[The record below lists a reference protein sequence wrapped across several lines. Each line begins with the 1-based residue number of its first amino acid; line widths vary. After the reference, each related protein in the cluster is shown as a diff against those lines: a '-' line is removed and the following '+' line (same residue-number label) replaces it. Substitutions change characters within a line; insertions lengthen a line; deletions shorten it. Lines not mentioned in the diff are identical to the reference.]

1 MSFIDWYNHHRRHTR
16 LDNQSPIRV
25 SFSRRGWTHRTN
37 PRRDTRLWRWRPFDA
52 PRTSVNVGSAPLLRL
67 VSKRRSR
74 TVLLGAIVIL
84 GIVEAVVIVGSP
96 RTAVVILAAFTLLTI
111 LLAKSAMEAI
121 LAARDLAATK
131 ADAVARQRDRAQ
143 TQVEQLRVALKT
155 TRADLRATLS
165 KLDTAQGD
173 ASEARYRMR
182 ALLLPSPIIV
192 HQMGKVGSMSIERA
206 IRARLPDRAVFHTH
220 RLNPDWLSLEPSGVG
235 LNRHLAARI
244 SRDGFQGFQ
253 LVTPIREPIGR
264 NIFALFENFDEFFDG
279 DAENISASEAIATFV
294 ERYSHGVP
302 LTWFDQEAKAV
313 FGIDVYETPFDHE
326 RGYSICAGQGVS
338 LLVLRIEDFDWA
350 VAPALSEFL
359 GVDDITL
366 ERTHV
371 GVAGENGELY
381 KEVLETI
388 SVPQHLLDQA
398 YGSRYARHFYTESE
412 LDQLRSKW
420 AR

>member
-1 MSFIDWYNHHRRHTR
+1 M
-16 LDNQSPIRV
+16 
-25 SFSRRGWTHRTN
+25 
-37 PRRDTRLWRWRPFDA
+37 
-52 PRTSVNVGSAPLLRL
+52 
-67 VSKRRSR
+67 
-74 TVLLGAIVIL
+74 LGAIVIL

-192 HQMGKVGSMSIERA
+192 HQMAKVGSASIERA

-220 RLNPDWLSLEPSGVG
+220 RLNPDWWLTRSGGSRLS
-235 LNRHLAARI
+235 ARI

-264 NIFALFENFDEFFDG
+264 NISALFENFDEFFDG
-279 DAENISASEAIATFV
+279 DAENMSASEAIATFV
-294 ERYSHGVP
+294 ERYSHGEP
-302 LTWFDQEAKAV
+302 LTWFDQETKAV

-326 RGYSICAGQGVS
+326 RGYSICGTS
-338 LLVLRIEDFDWA
+338 DLR
-350 VAPALSEFL
+350 
-359 GVDDITL
+359 G
-366 ERTHV
+366 
-371 GVAGENGELY
+371 N
-381 KEVLETI
+381 
-388 SVPQHLLDQA
+388 
-398 YGSRYARHFYTESE
+398 
-412 LDQLRSKW
+412 
-420 AR
+420 

>member
-1 MSFIDWYNHHRRHTR
+1 M
-16 LDNQSPIRV
+16 
-25 SFSRRGWTHRTN
+25 
-37 PRRDTRLWRWRPFDA
+37 
-52 PRTSVNVGSAPLLRL
+52 NVGSAPLLRL

-131 ADAVARQRDRAQ
+131 ADAVARQRDLAATKADAVARQRDLAATKADAVARQRDLAATKADAVARQRDRAQ

-192 HQMGKVGSMSIERA
+192 HQMGKVGSVSIERA

-264 NIFALFENFDEFFDG
+264 NISAFFQNFDGFFDG

-294 ERYSHGVP
+294 ERYSHDVP
-302 LTWFDQEAKAV
+302 LTWFDREAKAV

-338 LLVLRIEDFDWA
+338 LLVLRVEDFDWA